1 MSIQQNESE
10 SDHYQFP
17 HQLRSPN
24 LNPNP
29 IPHFQLL
36 NHHYGDDER
45 VAIAINNTSNRAI
58 ETNPQPETAAGHVKP
73 AAIRRQREMGTKSGG
88 GGGEGEIIQEQSAAV
103 TTESEYHL
111 QNSGGGVFGSDGF
124 GKKMKQRRCGIGDLQ
139 DWEAAMKFQRMNG
152 SLFNSPSATTA
163 ALIHLRGDAGSL
175 RYLRSVLGTSDGN
188 NVPDE
193 QFLTENTDFTV
204 VGVIGPPGVGKSTIM
219 NELYG
224 FDGTSPGML
233 PPFNVQSEDNR
244 IMARHCTVGIEP
256 RISSERVILLDTQP
270 VFSPSILTEMMK
282 PDGSSIIPVLNGE
295 NLSAELAHELMCIQV
310 DLLKH
315 GIPDP
320 SSVSSVS
327 SSSGAERDS
336 KDKGFEEEYIATPI
350 FVHTKVQDEDC
361 TQHNYLQLRKTL
373 TQYLGSSSFTREKS
387 GSMAKVQA
395 LGSETTEAESG
406 TQLLKLHLM
415 TKNESPRAQSESQLS
430 LLWKLRDEVLSM
442 NCPSFARTVS
452 EREWL
457 KNSAKIWEM
466 VKSSGVIAE
475 YSRMLQGSGLF
486 RSR

>member
-1 MSIQQNESE
+1 MASS
-10 SDHYQFP
+10 
-17 HQLRSPN
+17 SPS
-24 LNPNP
+24 PP
-29 IPHFQLL
+29 PKILL
-36 NHHYGDDER
+36 
-45 VAIAINNTSNRAI
+45 A
-58 ETNPQPETAAGHVKP
+58 K
-73 AAIRRQREMGTKSGG
+73 
-88 GGGEGEIIQEQSAAV
+88 
-103 TTESEYHL
+103 
-111 QNSGGGVFGSDGF
+111 
-124 GKKMKQRRCGIGDLQ
+124 
-139 DWEAAMKFQRMNG
+139 
-152 SLFNSPSATTA
+152 PSATVTS
-163 ALIHLRGDAGSL
+163 GP
-175 RYLRSVLGTSDGN
+175 VLGKFGRPTPAADDEPLPYPRSRLPALNLLSDSWDFHFDRFL
-188 NVPDE
+188 P
-193 QFLTENTDFTV
+193 FLTENTDFTV

-224 FDGTSPGML
+224 FDGTSPA
-233 PPFNVQSEDNR
+233 EDNR

-295 NLSAELAHELMCIQV
+295 NLSAELAHELMCIQLGILLASICHIVLVISDGTHDDHMWRLMSTV

-387 GSMAKVQA
+387 GSMEKVQA

-415 TKNESPRAQSESQLS
+415 PSKTKNESPRAQSESQLS